1 MSKKKRK
8 QKAEP
13 KISPENYIK
22 TRARNLPLD
31 KCYIN
36 SDWEEHGMAAILI
49 SRKHINENF
58 TYSVFLVDTYC
69 LGVKDTFFDFNVLE
83 LYDQMFENLKSV
95 YELEE
100 IDYVLA
106 HNIIY
111 GAIAYAEDLGFKPT
125 KSFEITQYLL
135 EEDDDK
141 VDLIDLEFGLNGMP
155 AIFLSKEKNSKGII
169 ATLEKSVGEGNF
181 LIIADGPENEDDDW
195 DEGLNFIN
203 SLDENDF
210 DVDLAENLFDE
221 NDFEDIDYEDVEQS
235 DSHDPDLKDTGS
247 KTGTD

>member
-8 QKAEP
+8 QKVASTISAE
-13 KISPENYIK
+13 SYIK

-36 SDWEEHGMAAILI
+36 NDWETHGMAAILI

-58 TYSVFLVDTYC
+58 TYAVFLVDTFC
-69 LGVKDTFFDFNVLE
+69 LGVKDTFFDFNVSE
-83 LYDQMFENLKSV
+83 LYDQTLENLKSV
-95 YELEE
+95 YEMEE

-111 GAIAYAEDLGFKPT
+111 GAVAYAEDLGFKPT
-125 KSFEITQYLL
+125 KSFKISQYLL

-169 ATLEKSVGEGNF
+169 TTLEKTVGAGNF
-181 LIIADGPENEDDDW
+181 LIVTEGPENEEDDW
-195 DEGLNFIN
+195 EEELYFIN
-203 SLDENDF
+203 NPGENNF
-210 DVDLAENLFDE
+210 VENLAEDLFDE
-221 NDFEDIDYEDVEQS
+221 NDYEDIDYEDVDES
-235 DSHDPDLKDTGS
+235 DSHDPDLQDTGS
-247 KTGTD
+247 KTNTE